1 MIGVIGLVPVE
12 VRLEAFALMA
22 GLLGG
27 YRWAVARLGPRLA
40 GFDAT
45 GVGRRQ
51 RLFTA
56 GLVVLAVSVSWPIDT
71 IGDGYL
77 FSVHMLQYVLMS
89 FVAAPLLVAGTPG
102 WLLTTLTE
110 PMRPAVRVVARPI
123 VALAVFNAVLVLSHW
138 PALVSAYLRFDA
150 VHFGMHALWVLAA
163 YVFWL
168 PIVNQA
174 PDSFQKLSEPLQ
186 MAYLFASSIIPTLP
200 ASFLTW
206 SDTVLFEEYASA
218 PRLWGITPIQDTQAA
233 GAMMKLGGGVV
244 LWALIVVI
252 FFRWAA
258 TQGNPAPRRAPT
270 LAATGEGSPRR
281 T

>member
-1 MIGVIGLVPVE
+1 MTGAIGMVLVE

-22 GLLGG
+22 GLFTG

-45 GVGRRQ
+45 DVRRRQ

-56 GLVVLAVSVSWPIDT
+56 GLVALTVSVSWPIDT

-102 WLLTTLTE
+102 WMLTALTE
-110 PMRPAVRVVARPI
+110 PIRPVVRFVAQPVVALI
-123 VALAVFNAVLVLSHW
+123 FFNAVLVLSHW
-138 PALVSAYLRFDA
+138 PALVSAYLRIDA

-174 PDSFQKLSEPLQ
+174 PASFPKLSEPLQ
-186 MAYLFASSIIPTLP
+186 IAYLFASSIIPTLP

-206 SDTVLFEEYASA
+206 SDTVLFEEYATA

-258 TQGNPAPRRAPT
+258 TQGNPAPRRAP
-270 LAATGEGSPRR
+270 SPPSSEEHAP